1 MIWLVLLVEPTKKQE
16 KKIIKLVL
24 KEFKKYHLY
33 VWSLEEKQQPKITAS
48 YTLNESTTVNNTFH
62 SSTESTALK
71 NVEACEFTTS
81 LLRKVSR
88 LELTQR
94 QLVIH
99 YYIKKDKSV
108 VQLCNQFHISE
119 SQFHRIRNRALMTLA
134 YALGLARE
142 ELIDID

>member
-1 MIWLVLLVEPTKKQE
+1 MAMLVEPTKEQE
-16 KKIIKLVL
+16 KQIIKLVL
-24 KEFKKYHLY
+24 KEFKKYHRY

-62 SSTESTALK
+62 STTESTALI
-71 NVEACEFTTS
+71 NIEAYEFITS
-81 LLRKVSR
+81 LLRKISR

-94 QLVIH
+94 QLVID
-99 YYIKKDKSV
+99 YYIKKEKSV

-119 SQFHRIRNRALMTLA
+119 SQFHRTRNRALMTLA

-142 ELIDID
+142 ELINPD

>member
-1 MIWLVLLVEPTKKQE
+1 MAMLVEPTKEQE

-24 KEFKKYHLY
+24 KEFNKYHRY
-33 VWSLEEKQQPKITAS
+33 VWALEEKQQPKITAS

-81 LLRKVSR
+81 LLRKIGR

-119 SQFHRIRNRALMTLA
+119 SHFHRVRNRALMTLA
-134 YALGLARE
+134 YALGLAKE
-142 ELIDID
+142 ELINPD